1 MIVLF
6 FVLEQYP
13 ASLLPNYNARMT
25 EIFKTT
31 KRVEFR
37 DTDAAGL
44 MHFSTYFTYMEE
56 AEHELL
62 RSLGTSVVVANE
74 QHAMS
79 WPRVAATAQY
89 TGPVRFEDE
98 LEIEIYISRL
108 GTSSITYQHT
118 FSVAGKPVASGSI
131 TTVCCKIIPTQ
142 APATLEIPTE
152 LRTQLE
158 SYLQHSTNE

>member
-1 MIVLF
+1 MA
-6 FVLEQYP
+6 E
-13 ASLLPNYNARMT
+13 T
-25 EIFKTT
+25 FKTT

-62 RSLGTSVVVANE
+62 RSLGTSVIVANKG
-74 QHAMS
+74 HSLS

-89 TGPVRFEDE
+89 TAPVRFEDE
-98 LEIEIYISRL
+98 LLIEISISRL
-108 GTSSITYQHT
+108 GTSSVTYQHA

-131 TTVCCKIIPTQ
+131 TTVCCKITSSQ
-142 APATLEIPTE
+142 APTAQEIPAE

-158 SYLQHSTNE
+158 SYLQHSTIE

>member
-1 MIVLF
+1 
-6 FVLEQYP
+6 
-13 ASLLPNYNARMT
+13 
-25 EIFKTT
+25 
-31 KRVEFR
+31 
-37 DTDAAGL
+37 
-44 MHFSTYFTYMEE
+44 
-56 AEHELL
+56 
-62 RSLGTSVVVANE
+62 
-74 QHAMS
+74 MS

>member
-1 MIVLF
+1 MA
-6 FVLEQYP
+6 E
-13 ASLLPNYNARMT
+13 T
-25 EIFKTT
+25 FKTI

-74 QHAMS
+74 EHSWS

-89 TGPVRFEDE
+89 TGPVRFEDK
-98 LEIEIYISRL
+98 LEIESFISRL
-108 GTSSITYQHT
+108 GTSSVTYQHA
-118 FSVAGKPVASGSI
+118 FSVAGKLVASGSI
-131 TTVCCKIIPTQ
+131 TTVYCKITSGEAPTGQKIP
-142 APATLEIPTE
+142 AE

>member
-1 MIVLF
+1 MIVRF
-6 FVLEQYP
+6 FVPEHYP
-13 ASLLPNYNARMT
+13 ASLLPNYNAPMA

-31 KRVEFR
+31 KRIEFR

-74 QHAMS
+74 KHSLS

-98 LEIEIYISRL
+98 LLIEIFISRL
-108 GTSSITYQHT
+108 GTSSVTYQHA
-118 FSVAGKPVASGSI
+118 FSVAAKPVASGSI
-131 TTVCCKIIPTQ
+131 TAVCCKITPSHAPTAQ
-142 APATLEIPTE
+142 EIPAE
-152 LRTQLE
+152 LRTQLAA
-158 SYLQHSTNE
+158 YLQHSTNE